1 MNIYK
6 FKDEIDGNYSFIVAK
21 NQGEAVTTLQKTTSI
36 PFKFVASKKPEELNR
51 PIILINTILPF

>member
-6 FKDEIDGNYSFIVAK
+6 FKDEVDGNYAFIVAK

-36 PFKFVASKKPEELNR
+36 PFKFVTSKKPEELNR
-51 PIILINTILPF
+51 PIVLVNTILPF